1 VSYVQSSF
9 TLAKRLDHEGEVEE
23 AEEEAVLCRLYG
35 VAVLDVAGFLRFS
48 STVSVVQTDE
58 EGIVFRDPMMMAK
71 SPERMRFSPSGAVNC
86 TRSPTAR
93 SRSSSR

>member
-35 VAVLDVAGFLRFS
+35 VLLFTSTERTVAELLAAMLCFS
-48 STVSVVQTDE
+48 
-58 EGIVFRDPMMMAK
+58 GLPIL
-71 SPERMRFSPSGAVNC
+71 
-86 TRSPTAR
+86 
-93 SRSSSR
+93 